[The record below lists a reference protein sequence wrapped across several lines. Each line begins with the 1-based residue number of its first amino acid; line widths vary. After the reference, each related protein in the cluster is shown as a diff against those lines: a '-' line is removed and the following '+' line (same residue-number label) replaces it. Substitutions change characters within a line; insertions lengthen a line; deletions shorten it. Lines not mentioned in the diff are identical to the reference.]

1 MNKVIVL
8 QACDGFTVVIQDDD
22 DNTLKRVWINQED
35 GVGGLVNVFEFLGFP
50 TTFEEDY

>member
-8 QACDGFTVVIQDDD
+8 QACDGFTVVIQDED

-35 GVGGLVNVFEFLGFP
+35 DVGDLVSVFEFLGFS